1 MVFLSPRTNLYGG
14 QKSSL
19 QHGRLLAFLF
29 PSLDFLWASIKADWE
44 SPSLYLWSRKSGRKI
59 HTCKNLGKIG
69 KNVDTKKKLQKAAK
83 FHLSWQAYHLDIFK
97 VSTLNKVT
105 WHWARYARSVR
116 FLYGRILLAT
126 RREGCWV
133 SSTLDMSWFAPYFM
147 SVVVFPNNAS
157 FLTS

>member
-1 MVFLSPRTNLYGG
+1 MEIVRIHLYDYWVDFGVLSRMRAKTPPFLLQNQMVFLSPRTNLYGG

-69 KNVDTKKKLQKAAK
+69 KNVDTKKSYKKLPSFICLGSLTISIFLK
-83 FHLSWQAYHLDIFK
+83 FQ
-97 VSTLNKVT
+97 
-105 WHWARYARSVR
+105 
-116 FLYGRILLAT
+116 
-126 RREGCWV
+126 
-133 SSTLDMSWFAPYFM
+133 P
-147 SVVVFPNNAS
+147 
-157 FLTS
+157 